1 MLDPRLAAAIA
12 ENFGVNVTEITPESS
27 AGDLPGWD
35 SVGHITLILSIEE
48 EFGIRFPADEI
59 LSEIVHDGR
68 IIRAEVQRFSI
79 FLDCFRPFA
88 LVVERLG
95 QHGMAHSVSGVEL
108 QCARNLFRRRRIIPL
123 SKLFEGLAAP
133 QFEIVA
139 ANPKSTV
146 SREGP
151 DQQ

>member
-59 LSEIVHDGR
+59 LNLTSAAR
-68 IIRAEVQRFSI
+68 IQE
-79 FLDCFRPFA
+79 A
-88 LVVERLG
+88 LTK
-95 QHGMAHSVSGVEL
+95 HHSSH
-108 QCARNLFRRRRIIPL
+108 
-123 SKLFEGLAAP
+123 
-133 QFEIVA
+133 
-139 ANPKSTV
+139 
-146 SREGP
+146 
-151 DQQ
+151 